1 MFQNLT
7 SYSFISTDS
16 TDVSEVNNIRTHA
29 MNFTGGPALFSFPT
43 FSAWACQGKLEDRTR
58 KGGEEGAKEMNRM
71 PKRESEIRVES

>member
-16 TDVSEVNNIRTHA
+16 TDVSEVNNIKTHA

-43 FSAWACQGKLEDRTR
+43 FSAWACQGKLEDRTQ
-58 KGGEEGAKEMNRM
+58 KGGEEGAREKNRR
-71 PKRESEIRVES
+71 PERESELRVES